1 VLGNLLSNAIKFAS
15 PGGRIE
21 VEVFGPPAV
30 ADAVGVSVWNDGE
43 PIPEAERERVFTAP
57 DASGRR
63 VVGTGM
69 GLGMSRAIVEAHG
82 GRIWVESSPAGTKFV
97 FTLPAA
103 TGPGE
108 RRRAAPTKAVAADAA
123 RVLVVDDDARS
134 ALLQKG
140 LLMAA
145 GHQVVVAADADAAL
159 AAARAAP
166 IALAVVATTVADAAA
181 LVAILEHDPATR
193 KAAVLAVGDASG
205 LGELV
210 AAGADEALARPIQP
224 GEFTDACARLLADS
238 GRREAARVLVVDDD
252 GSVRAICREILSRP
266 ATRCGSS
273 TAPSTAAAEA
283 RRFRPDL
290 ILLDVMMPVVDG
302 FRTAERLRADPV
314 TALTPI
320 IFLSAKGETADKVR
334 AFRSGAEDYVVKPFD
349 AVELV
354 ARVGKALA
362 RSARERDASPS
373 TLLPG
378 PTRWPRRSSAGS
390 PPAHRQRVLLP
401 RPRQL
406 QGVQRLLRRGA
417 RRRGDPPDR
426 RPDPRRACAASGV
439 PATSSATSPA
449 TTSSSWST
457 ADRADALCHEL
468 LARFDRLIPLYYDP
482 AERARGSIEAL
493 DRYGVL
499 RRFPIMSVSIAAVEL
514 AGRTS
519 FDEVAAAAAAGKSL
533 AKAQAGSCY
542 VRAAWSCRASD
553 RAAVRRPR
561 PAPIRRRARCRPRA
575 AAATS
580 SPCGI
585 DQLQL
590 LDRLGDRLGDDPAVL
605 EGGDVAE
612 QAVGDQ
618 VDGLDPEPR
627 AQLAVER
634 ARRAAALDV
643 AEHGRADLVLGARGD
658 RLGQRLAG
666 AAQLVL
672 LGDVALD
679 LHRVVAALG
688 PGALGDHDDRVRHAA
703 AVALVEVLDD
713 PLDVVLDLGDQAD
726 VGAAGQRRGQ
736 ADPSGVAAHDLDDH
750 DALVALGG
758 GVQPLERLGHHL
770 DRGGEPDRHLGG
782 LEVVVDR
789 LGHADDLG
797 RAALDELLPND
808 IVPSP
813 PTTISPP
820 RSSRARLAMQVAL
833 TSWISV
839 RPSGSLS
846 GYANGL
852 ARFDEPRMVPPR
864 ARSCWVRAGSRST
877 YSSSYRPSK
886 PLRMPTTS
894 QP

>member
-1 VLGNLLSNAIKFAS
+1 MDGAWLELVFAAMPDAVLATDHHTGAVRCNPAARTLLGLGPDEDVTTATLSARLGFYPFELAAAGDQPVREEVRIGDAVLHSLVAPITRDGVITGAVAVLRDLAGARELAHRHGALTRVMTHELRTPLTSVAGALDIVLSGYADPLTDKQRRYVEMARQAATRMSHTIDQIADDLRGGGSVEVVRVPIAIGRMTDDAVGRYRERARQRGVSLEVAAAATDVTIVGDPEKLARVLGNLLSNAIKFAS

-108 RRRAAPTKAVAADAA
+108 PPPVPHPTKAVAADAA

-166 IALAVVATTVADAAA
+166 IALAVVASTVADASA

-224 GEFTDACARLLADS
+224 GEFLDACARLLADS

-252 GSVRAICREILSRP
+252 GSVRAICREILSQAGYAVRVLD
-266 ATRCGSS
+266 GSEH
-273 TAPSTAAAEA
+273 AAAEA

-378 PTRWPRRSSAGS
+378 PDAVAEEVGRRIAAGDTTS
-390 PPAHRQRVLLP
+390 VCCYLDLDNFKAFNDYFGVARADAVIRQTGDLIRD
-401 RPRQL
+401 
-406 QGVQRLLRRGA
+406 GVRRL
-417 RRRGDPPDR
+417 
-426 RPDPRRACAASGV
+426 GV
-439 PATSSATSPA
+439 PGDFIGHIAGDDFVVVVDGA
-449 TTSSSWST
+449 
-457 ADRADALCHEL
+457 RADALCLDL

-482 AERARGSIEAL
+482 VERARGSIEAL

-542 VRAAWSCRASD
+542 VRA
-553 RAAVRRPR
+553 
-561 PAPIRRRARCRPRA
+561 
-575 AAATS
+575 
-580 SPCGI
+580 G
-585 DQLQL
+585 
-590 LDRLGDRLGDDPAVL
+590 
-605 EGGDVAE
+605 
-612 QAVGDQ
+612 
-618 VDGLDPEPR
+618 
-627 AQLAVER
+627 
-634 ARRAAALDV
+634 
-643 AEHGRADLVLGARGD
+643 
-658 RLGQRLAG
+658 
-666 AAQLVL
+666 
-672 LGDVALD
+672 
-679 LHRVVAALG
+679 
-688 PGALGDHDDRVRHAA
+688 
-703 AVALVEVLDD
+703 
-713 PLDVVLDLGDQAD
+713 
-726 VGAAGQRRGQ
+726 
-736 ADPSGVAAHDLDDH
+736 
-750 DALVALGG
+750 
-758 GVQPLERLGHHL
+758 
-770 DRGGEPDRHLGG
+770 
-782 LEVVVDR
+782 VVVPR
-789 LGHADDLG
+789 TA
-797 RAALDELLPND
+797 
-808 IVPSP
+808 P
-813 PTTISPP
+813 P
-820 RSSRARLAMQVAL
+820 
-833 TSWISV
+833 
-839 RPSGSLS
+839 
-846 GYANGL
+846 
-852 ARFDEPRMVPPR
+852 
-864 ARSCWVRAGSRST
+864 
-877 YSSSYRPSK
+877 
-886 PLRMPTTS
+886 
-894 QP
+894 